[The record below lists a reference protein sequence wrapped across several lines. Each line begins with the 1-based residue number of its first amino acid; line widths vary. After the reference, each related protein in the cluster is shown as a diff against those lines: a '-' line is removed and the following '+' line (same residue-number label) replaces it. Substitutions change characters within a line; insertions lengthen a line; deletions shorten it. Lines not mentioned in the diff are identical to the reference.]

1 MFAGETLDGQSN
13 DPPRLLLSVI
23 FRPFNDRLRNLT
35 GLHFGFI
42 ADDPKKLIPRIVRA
56 QGGDFDE
63 RLLVLRDQPLRR
75 FLLVAE
81 IRFKLMDGGLLL
93 LKLFFVL
100 EQRLKLPVE
109 Q

>member
-13 DPPRLLLSVI
+13 DPPRLLLGVI

-42 ADDPKKLIPRIVRA
+42 ADDLKKLFPRIVRA
-56 QGGDFDE
+56 QAGDFDE

-81 IRFKLMDGGLLL
+81 IRFELMDGGHLL